1 LADGFCVAALGDPFA
16 VPDLSVKRA
25 GPGRECL
32 LQARAARQAWTMAVV
47 WPNGGVEIKTKK
59 SQSAIANRDGD
70 QKSFMF

>member
-1 LADGFCVAALGDPFA
+1 M
-16 VPDLSVKRA
+16 LS
-25 GPGRECL
+25 
-32 LQARAARQAWTMAVV
+32 QWTMAVV